1 MRFPLL
7 PQLPSARVAETRK
20 FRFCAEAFD
29 GRNDLP
35 ACNPDVP
42 RNLFRADVED
52 TQFGGKLEQTG

>member
-35 ACNPDVP
+35 ACTPTSHGI
-42 RNLFRADVED
+42 FRADVED